1 MKGRK
6 KQAVQVDAVK
16 KKSIWTNWRLY
27 VMCLPAVVYLLLF
40 NYKPMYG
47 IIIAFKNYSM
57 RKGIMGSPWIG
68 FANFQRLFSSYW
80 FPIILKNTLTLSLL
94 SLVLGFPIP
103 IILALALN
111 EVQHSRFRKGFQTI
125 SYAPHFISTVVMCG
139 MLTLYLSPSSGIIN
153 KFIEILGGDSKNF
166 LQDPAMFKWVYVLS
180 GIWQEMGWGSI
191 IYFATLSGVDR
202 SLLEAAEIDG
212 ASRLQKIWYVNLPVL
227 MPTILILLVLN
238 CGSLLSVGYEKV
250 FLLQNPT
257 NLSASEVISTFVY
270 KSGLDDWTQLADI
283 EEYAKRLGI
292 RLDCN
297 FYETDWETQLTLMV
311 AGDELPDLLTGCN
324 MNIGDVNEWGGEGY
338 FLDLGQYLDEMP
350 NLQAYFEKYPEMKAF
365 CSTSDGHIYG
375 LPRLRVDMTDR
386 LTRSFVNKVWLEN
399 LGLEVPTTIVEYY
412 DVLTAFKNQDA
423 NGNGDTDD
431 EIPLLYTA
439 ASGGY
444 SAIDT
449 TFLDAFGIFT
459 RDVDCAFQADENGK
473 VKLANISDNYKEFL
487 KFMHKLYE
495 EGLMEQEAFTITG
508 EEVTTKEQGD
518 VYGSFGCGSAPF
530 VMAGKD
536 ISYDANWLGL
546 SGLTSDIHSKR
557 ETSIASPVQNGI
569 MIAVNAN
576 TQYPEAMARFLDYFY
591 TDEGMLSTTKVPS

>member
-1 MKGRK
+1 
-6 KQAVQVDAVK
+6 
-16 KKSIWTNWRLY
+16 
-27 VMCLPAVVYLLLF
+27 
-40 NYKPMYG
+40 
-47 IIIAFKNYSM
+47 
-57 RKGIMGSPWIG
+57 
-68 FANFQRLFSSYW
+68 
-80 FPIILKNTLTLSLL
+80 
-94 SLVLGFPIP
+94 
-103 IILALALN
+103 
-111 EVQHSRFRKGFQTI
+111 
-125 SYAPHFISTVVMCG
+125 MCG

-257 NLSASEVISTFVY
+257 NLSASEVISSFVY

-311 AGDELPDLLTGCN
+311 AGDELPDLLTGCS

-338 FLDLGQYLDEMP
+338 FLDLSQYLDEMP

-386 LTRSFVNKVWLEN
+386 LTRSFVNKV
-399 LGLEVPTTIVEYY
+399 
-412 DVLTAFKNQDA
+412 
-423 NGNGDTDD
+423 
-431 EIPLLYTA
+431 
-439 ASGGY
+439 
-444 SAIDT
+444 
-449 TFLDAFGIFT
+449 
-459 RDVDCAFQADENGK
+459 
-473 VKLANISDNYKEFL
+473 
-487 KFMHKLYE
+487 
-495 EGLMEQEAFTITG
+495 
-508 EEVTTKEQGD
+508 
-518 VYGSFGCGSAPF
+518 
-530 VMAGKD
+530 
-536 ISYDANWLGL
+536 
-546 SGLTSDIHSKR
+546 
-557 ETSIASPVQNGI
+557 
-569 MIAVNAN
+569 
-576 TQYPEAMARFLDYFY
+576 
-591 TDEGMLSTTKVPS
+591 

>member
-6 KQAVQVDAVK
+6 KQAVQADAVK

-68 FANFQRLFSSYW
+68 FA
-80 FPIILKNTLTLSLL
+80 LTLSLL

-139 MLTLYLSPSSGIIN
+139 MLTLYLSPSSSIIN

-270 KSGLDDWTQLADI
+270 KSGLEKADFSFGT
-283 EEYAKRLGI
+283 A
-292 RLDCN
+292 
-297 FYETDWETQLTLMV
+297 TDLFNSV
-311 AGDELPDLLTGCN
+311 VNSIILLTAN
-324 MNIGDVNEWGGEGY
+324 AIS
-338 FLDLGQYLDEMP
+338 
-350 NLQAYFEKYPEMKAF
+350 KK
-365 CSTSDGHIYG
+365 
-375 LPRLRVDMTDR
+375 
-386 LTRSFVNKVWLEN
+386 
-399 LGLEVPTTIVEYY
+399 TT
-412 DVLTAFKNQDA
+412 
-423 NGNGDTDD
+423 
-431 EIPLLYTA
+431 
-439 ASGGY
+439 
-444 SAIDT
+444 
-449 TFLDAFGIFT
+449 
-459 RDVDCAFQADENGK
+459 
-473 VKLANISDNYKEFL
+473 
-487 KFMHKLYE
+487 
-495 EGLMEQEAFTITG
+495 
-508 EEVTTKEQGD
+508 
-518 VYGSFGCGSAPF
+518 
-530 VMAGKD
+530 
-536 ISYDANWLGL
+536 
-546 SGLTSDIHSKR
+546 
-557 ETSIASPVQNGI
+557 ETSL
-569 MIAVNAN
+569 
-576 TQYPEAMARFLDYFY
+576 F
-591 TDEGMLSTTKVPS
+591 

>member
-6 KQAVQVDAVK
+6 KQAVQADAVK

-212 ASRLQKIWYVNLPVL
+212 ASRLQKIWYVNLR
-227 MPTILILLVLN
+227 
-238 CGSLLSVGYEKV
+238 Y
-250 FLLQNPT
+250 
-257 NLSASEVISTFVY
+257 
-270 KSGLDDWTQLADI
+270 
-283 EEYAKRLGI
+283 
-292 RLDCN
+292 
-297 FYETDWETQLTLMV
+297 
-311 AGDELPDLLTGCN
+311 
-324 MNIGDVNEWGGEGY
+324 
-338 FLDLGQYLDEMP
+338 
-350 NLQAYFEKYPEMKAF
+350 
-365 CSTSDGHIYG
+365 
-375 LPRLRVDMTDR
+375 
-386 LTRSFVNKVWLEN
+386 
-399 LGLEVPTTIVEYY
+399 
-412 DVLTAFKNQDA
+412 
-423 NGNGDTDD
+423 
-431 EIPLLYTA
+431 
-439 ASGGY
+439 
-444 SAIDT
+444 
-449 TFLDAFGIFT
+449 
-459 RDVDCAFQADENGK
+459 
-473 VKLANISDNYKEFL
+473 
-487 KFMHKLYE
+487 
-495 EGLMEQEAFTITG
+495 
-508 EEVTTKEQGD
+508 
-518 VYGSFGCGSAPF
+518 
-530 VMAGKD
+530 
-536 ISYDANWLGL
+536 
-546 SGLTSDIHSKR
+546 
-557 ETSIASPVQNGI
+557 
-569 MIAVNAN
+569 
-576 TQYPEAMARFLDYFY
+576 
-591 TDEGMLSTTKVPS
+591 